1 MGKLGLLRTW
11 RVAALTGAL
20 LLAGMSATA
29 APAAAAESPTVVSLT
44 FNDGLSSQYRNA
56 VPVLRSH
63 GMNGTFYV
71 ASNWV
76 KSNDAKYMRFYH
88 LDELVRTATR
98 SAGWVAT
105 TGTYDAVLLGP
116 GGGPGL
122 QAGPGVR

>member
-20 LLAGMSATA
+20 ILAGMSATA

-63 GMNGTFYV
+63 GMNGTFT
-71 ASNWV
+71 W
-76 KSNDAKYMRFYH
+76 R
-88 LDELVRTATR
+88 AT
-98 SAGWVAT
+98 G
-105 TGTYDAVLLGP
+105 
-116 GGGPGL
+116 
-122 QAGPGVR
+122 